1 MLISLSPAGPSIFKV
16 RLGEL
21 TIGQIVYDVL
31 EINKKKVVV
40 CHITL
45 SKSYRGNGYSKNA
58 LCAVASAT
66 KLPVWSADRA
76 RAAGAPVSG
85 TLGFGRGIW
94 DSLNANGMP
103 GYTISDDEIMEA

>member
-1 MLISLSPAGPSIFKV
+1 MISLSPAGPSIFRV

-21 TIGQIVYDVL
+21 TIGQVVYDVF
-31 EINKKKVVV
+31 EINRKRVAV

-45 SKSYRGNGYSKNA
+45 APSYRGNKYSKETICA
-58 LCAVASAT
+58 LASAT

-85 TLGFGRGIW
+85 TIGLGRNLW
-94 DSLNANGMP
+94 DSLNSNGMP